1 MGAPIVVCSDCG
13 LDWALHDTNPEGGEL
28 RHCQPDICLRLLRA
42 VNACLRADL
51 PGTQPCCGAPEHRV
65 VDLMGAASFDFPDSD
80 CATHLGHEQEEHG
93 VQS

>member
-65 VDLMGAASFDFPDSD
+65 RVDLIGA
-80 CATHLGHEQEEHG
+80 GHPGREQEGCG